1 VIVRRDTAS
10 PKHRQK
16 FPPEVAA
23 LFWDIDPQE
32 LNLARDQ
39 AFLFA
44 RILGY
49 GGWGAASWLRR
60 QAGDE
65 ALARWILA
73 AGAAK
78 LDPRRLRFWQTILRL
93 PSRAADARVRRSA
106 LGIWSAR
113 LCR

>member
-1 VIVRRDTAS
+1 MRRDPAS
-10 PKHRQK
+10 PKHWQK

-23 LFWDIDPQE
+23 LFWDIDPRKLE
-32 LNLARDQ
+32 PARDQ
-39 AFLFA
+39 DFLFA
-44 RILGY
+44 RILGH

-65 ALARWILA
+65 ALARWIQA

-93 PSRAADARVRRSA
+93 PSRAAGPRVRRSA
-106 LGIWSAR
+106 LGTWGNR
-113 LCR
+113 LFR